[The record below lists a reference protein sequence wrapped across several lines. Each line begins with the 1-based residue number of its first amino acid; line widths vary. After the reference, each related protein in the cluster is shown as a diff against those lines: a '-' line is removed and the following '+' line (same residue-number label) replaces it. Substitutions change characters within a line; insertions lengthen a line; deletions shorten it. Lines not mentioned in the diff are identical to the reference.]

1 MDLETIK
8 SSYSMRD
15 ILDRLN
21 IPINRSGF
29 CKCPLH
35 KEDTASMKV
44 YESGYYCFGCNK
56 GGDIVD
62 FVKRYHGLD
71 FKEACKWISGEELS
85 GRSNQQISAAKIR
98 RQKRIEKEK
107 RLNQELRQVNEK
119 LTGLWDRYLIAEP
132 LSDEQAEAY
141 NKWQVLVYKQETILE
156 ELGAT

>member
-8 SSYSMRD
+8 SSYPMRD

-21 IPINRSGF
+21 ISINRSGF
-29 CKCPLH
+29 CKCPFH

-62 FVKRYHGLD
+62 FVQSYHGLD
-71 FKEACKWISGEELS
+71 FRDACKWISGEELS
-85 GRSNQQISAAKIR
+85 LRSDIQISAANIR
-98 RQKRIEKEK
+98 RLKHKEKEN
-107 RLNQELRQVNEK
+107 RLRQELRQVNEE
-119 LTGLWDRYLIAEP
+119 LTGLWNKYLIAKP
-132 LSDEQAEAY
+132 LSDEQAKTY
-141 NKWQVLVYKQETILE
+141 NKWQILVYKQETIFK

>member
-21 IPINRSGF
+21 IPINRNGY
-29 CKCPLH
+29 CKCVFH

-44 YESGYYCFGCNK
+44 YERSYYCFGCNN

-62 FVKRYHGLD
+62 FVKKYHGLD

-85 GRSNQQISAAKIR
+85 KLTDLQISAARIR
-98 RQKRIEKEK
+98 REKKKLKEAQL
-107 RLNQELRQVNEK
+107 RQELRQVNKGFE
-119 LTGLWDRYLIAEP
+119 GLWDKYINAEP
-132 LSDEQAEAY
+132 MSDEAAEVY
-141 NKWQVLVYKQETILE
+141 NKWQVLVYKQTSILE